1 MTLDDATLDNA
12 TLDHPTAAPS
22 PTTPDDALPDVG
34 IMLPRDLPAHE
45 ILDFARAADDAG
57 FAELW
62 VVEDLGFRGG
72 IAQAAAALAV
82 TSRIRVGV
90 GILPAS
96 ARNVAFTA
104 MEAATLVDL
113 FGDRLA
119 LGVGHGMPD
128 WMSSVGAWP
137 ESILTSFEEHVVALR
152 ALLEGHEVTADGRY
166 VRLDGVQL
174 EGERTIVPQLLA
186 GVRGPR
192 SLALAGR
199 VADGTVLAEPSAPE
213 YIARAREQIGVADHR
228 VVAYNAA
235 AVDADPAVARQAVRP
250 GLEYVGELGWVPHIA
265 PMPFAD
271 ELAALRARS
280 ASRAEFVQAMPDSW
294 VDALSVSGTRD
305 DARATLARMRAAG
318 ADCVVLQPVGAD
330 PSRAL
335 RSLASIL

>member
-1 MTLDDATLDNA
+1 MTHDDV
-12 TLDHPTAAPS
+12 
-22 PTTPDDALPDVG
+22 TPDSALPDVG
-34 IMLPRDLPAHE
+34 IMLPRDLPADE
-45 ILDFARAADDAG
+45 ILDFARAADEAG

-113 FGDRLA
+113 FGDRLT
-119 LGVGHGMPD
+119 LGIGHGMPD
-128 WMSSVGAWP
+128 WMASVGAWP
-137 ESILTSFEEHVVALR
+137 DSILTSFEEHTTALR
-152 ALLEGHEVTADGRY
+152 GLLSGEEVTVDGRY
-166 VRLDGVQL
+166 VQLDHVRL
-174 EGERTIVPQLLA
+174 EGERTVVPQILA

-199 VADGTVLAEPSAPE
+199 VADGTVLAEPAAPE
-213 YIARAREQIGVADHR
+213 YIARAREQVGAADHR

-235 AVDADPAVARQAVRP
+235 AVDVDPDAARRTVRA
-250 GLEYVGELGWVPHIA
+250 GLEWVGDPGWAPHIE

-271 ELAALRARS
+271 DLVALRARS
-280 ASRAEFVQAMPDSW
+280 RSRAEFAEALPDAW
-294 VDALSVSGTRD
+294 VDALTVSGTRA
-305 DARATLARMRAAG
+305 DARAALARMRAAG
-318 ADCVVLQPVGAD
+318 ADCVVLQPIGAS
-330 PSRAL
+330 PSSAL
-335 RSLASIL
+335 RSLATIF